1 MEPLATKLGDA
12 SREPQPFTENRRKRV
27 RHKVHTP
34 AYASLNGNSSGMVLD
49 LNEILDI
56 SQDGMSMQT
65 SPPLEVNQTVSLCL
79 DLSETK
85 TYIHITGRVIWSDG
99 TGKTGIHFADMPDA
113 SVSHLKEWLFLNAMV
128 AGVGRSP
135 GQKSQAEFRSK
146 DAASSAAALDSVAS
160 RVEHDFES
168 PAPPD
173 YTSILS
179 ALAAVKREV
188 ASLGGDLDA
197 ALQLVVERALTFM
210 HATGAAIAL
219 SRGNEM
225 ACVAAAGP
233 DAPSPGAHLQ
243 VDSGFS
249 GECIRAGKLL
259 RCDDAETDSRVDRET
274 CRALGIRSI
283 IAIPIRQGHAVIGL
297 LEVFSP
303 DPRAFSENHNTIL
316 RQLADTAL
324 AAVNRA
330 SQPGVVSKSL
340 EISGKPV
347 LQSSPEVTAE
357 SAAPERFSIRRTLPI
372 AAAATLVLVLLW
384 TITPWV
390 RSWFGGSGQRTSQ
403 KQSSPYQSPSRN
415 SVTAVTDATDLGA
428 LRKLA
433 EEGDPAAQ
441 FALGA
446 RYATG
451 EGVSQNYSE
460 AVRWFSKA
468 GEHGH
473 VVAQATLGA
482 YYWAGRGVPQDLT
495 KAYFWSILAQAG
507 GDEASKYRVAVLA
520 SRMPRA
526 QVVAAQEQANDWIKR
541 HQLVSSTPPPSP

>member
-1 MEPLATKLGDA
+1 MEPLATKLAGT
-12 SREPQPFTENRRKRV
+12 SGEPTPVTPNRRRHV

-34 AYASLNGNSSGMVLD
+34 AYASLNGDSGGMVLD

-65 SPPLEVNQTVSLCL
+65 SPPLEVNRTVSLCL

-85 TYIHITGRVIWSDG
+85 TYIHTTGHVIWSDESG
-99 TGKTGIHFADMPDA
+99 RTGIRFADMPEA

-128 AGVGRSP
+128 AGVARGAAP
-135 GQKSQAEFRSK
+135 NSK
-146 DAASSAAALDSVAS
+146 FQSKEAASTAGTLEPRAAQE
-160 RVEHDFES
+160 EHEFES
-168 PAPPD
+168 PVPPD
-173 YTSILS
+173 YTSILI

-188 ASLGGDLDA
+188 ASIGGDLDA
-197 ALQLVVERALTFM
+197 ALQLVAERALTFM

-219 SRGNEM
+219 SRGDEM
-225 ACVAAAGP
+225 VCVASAGP
-233 DAPSPGAHLQ
+233 DAPSPGARLQ

-249 GECIRAGKLL
+249 GECVRKGKLL
-259 RCDDAETDSRVDRET
+259 RCDDTETDSRVDREI
-274 CRALGIRSI
+274 CRVLGIRSI
-283 IAIPIRQGHAVIGL
+283 IAIPIPRGDTVIGL
-297 LEVFSP
+297 LEVFSSNAG
-303 DPRAFSENHNTIL
+303 AFSENDNTIL

-330 SQPGVVSKSL
+330 AQPPVASRSL
-340 EISGKPV
+340 EISGKP
-347 LQSSPEVTAE
+347 LHEPSSAIEAE
-357 SAAPERFSIRRTLPI
+357 SIVPEWFSIRRTLPI
-372 AAAATLVLVLLW
+372 AAAATLALVLLW

-390 RSWFGGSGQRTSQ
+390 RSWIGGSGQSSPQ
-403 KQSSPYQSPSRN
+403 KQSPPYQASLRKPVV
-415 SVTAVTDATDLGA
+415 SVADATDLGA

-451 EGVSQNYSE
+451 EGVGQNYSE
-460 AVRWFSKA
+460 AVRWFAKA
-468 GEHGH
+468 GEQGH

-482 YYWAGRGVPQDLT
+482 YYWAGRGVPQDLSR
-495 KAYFWSILAQAG
+495 AYFWSILAQAG

-520 SRMPRA
+520 SRMPHA
-526 QVVAAQEQANDWIKR
+526 QVVAAQQQANDWIKR
-541 HQLVSSTPPPSP
+541 HQLTSSSPSS

>member
-1 MEPLATKLGDA
+1 MEPLATKLAGT
-12 SREPQPFTENRRKRV
+12 SGEPTPVTPNRRRRV

-34 AYASLNGNSSGMVLD
+34 AYASLNGDSGGMVLD

-65 SPPLEVNQTVSLCL
+65 SPPLEVNRTVSLCL

-85 TYIHITGRVIWSDG
+85 TYIHTTGHVIWSDESG
-99 TGKTGIHFADMPDA
+99 RTGIRFADMPEA

-128 AGVGRSP
+128 AGVARGAAPNS
-135 GQKSQAEFRSK
+135 KSQSK
-146 DAASSAAALDSVAS
+146 EAASTAGTLEPRAVQE
-160 RVEHDFES
+160 EHEFES
-168 PAPPD
+168 PVPPD
-173 YTSILS
+173 YTSILI

-188 ASLGGDLDA
+188 ASIGGDLDA
-197 ALQLVVERALTFM
+197 ALQLVAERALTFM

-219 SRGNEM
+219 SRGDEM
-225 ACVAAAGP
+225 VCVASAGP
-233 DAPSPGAHLQ
+233 DAPSPGARLQ

-249 GECIRAGKLL
+249 GESVRKGKLL
-259 RCDDAETDSRVDRET
+259 RCDDTETDSRVDREI
-274 CRALGIRSI
+274 CRVLGIRSI
-283 IAIPIRQGHAVIGL
+283 IAIPIRRVDTVIGL
-297 LEVFSP
+297 LEVFSSNAG
-303 DPRAFSENHNTIL
+303 AFSENDNTIL

-324 AAVNRA
+324 AAVSRA
-330 SQPGVVSKSL
+330 AQPPVASRSL
-340 EISGKPV
+340 EISGKP
-347 LQSSPEVTAE
+347 LHEPSSAIEAE
-357 SAAPERFSIRRTLPI
+357 SIVPEWFSIRRTLPI
-372 AAAATLVLVLLW
+372 AAAATLALVLLW

-390 RSWFGGSGQRTSQ
+390 RSWIGGSGQSSPQ
-403 KQSSPYQSPSRN
+403 KQSPPYQASLRKPVV
-415 SVTAVTDATDLGA
+415 SVADATDLGA

-451 EGVSQNYSE
+451 EGVGQNYSE
-460 AVRWFSKA
+460 AVRWFAKA
-468 GEHGH
+468 GEQGH

-482 YYWAGRGVPQDLT
+482 YYWAGRGVPQDLS

-520 SRMPRA
+520 SRMPHA
-526 QVVAAQEQANDWIKR
+526 QVVAAQQQANDWIKR
-541 HQLVSSTPPPSP
+541 HQLTSSSPSS

>member
-1 MEPLATKLGDA
+1 MEPLATKLAG
-12 SREPQPFTENRRKRV
+12 SSGEPTPVTPNRRRRV

-34 AYASLNGNSSGMVLD
+34 AYASLNGDSGGMVLD

-65 SPPLEVNQTVSLCL
+65 SPPLEVNRTVSLCL

-85 TYIHITGRVIWSDG
+85 TYIHTTGHVIWSDESG
-99 TGKTGIHFADMPDA
+99 RTGIRFADMPEA

-128 AGVGRSP
+128 AGVARGAAP
-135 GQKSQAEFRSK
+135 NSK
-146 DAASSAAALDSVAS
+146 FQSKEAASTAGTLEPRAVQE
-160 RVEHDFES
+160 EHEFES
-168 PAPPD
+168 PVPPD
-173 YTSILS
+173 YTSILI
-179 ALAAVKREV
+179 ALAAIKREV
-188 ASLGGDLDA
+188 ASIGGDLDA
-197 ALQLVVERALTFM
+197 ALHLVAERTLTFM

-219 SRGNEM
+219 SRGDEM
-225 ACVAAAGP
+225 VCVASAGP
-233 DAPSPGAHLQ
+233 DAPSPGARLQ

-249 GECIRAGKLL
+249 GECVRKGKLL
-259 RCDDAETDSRVDRET
+259 RCDDTETDSRVDREI
-274 CRALGIRSI
+274 CRVLGIRSI
-283 IAIPIRQGHAVIGL
+283 IAIPIRRVDTVIGL
-297 LEVFSP
+297 LEVFSSNAG
-303 DPRAFSENHNTIL
+303 AFNENDNTIL

-330 SQPGVVSKSL
+330 AQPPVASRSL
-340 EISGKPV
+340 EISGKP
-347 LQSSPEVTAE
+347 LYEPSSAIEAE
-357 SAAPERFSIRRTLPI
+357 SIVPEWFSIRRTLPI
-372 AAAATLVLVLLW
+372 AAAATLALVLLW

-390 RSWFGGSGQRTSQ
+390 RSWIGGSGQSSPQ
-403 KQSSPYQSPSRN
+403 KQSPPYQASLRKPVV
-415 SVTAVTDATDLGA
+415 SVADATDLGA

-451 EGVSQNYSE
+451 EGVGQNYSE
-460 AVRWFSKA
+460 AVRWFAKA
-468 GEHGH
+468 GEQGH

-482 YYWAGRGVPQDLT
+482 YYWAGRGVPQDLS

-520 SRMPRA
+520 SRMPHA
-526 QVVAAQEQANDWIKR
+526 QVVAAQQQANDWIKR
-541 HQLVSSTPPPSP
+541 HQLTSSSPSS

>member
-1 MEPLATKLGDA
+1 MEPLATKLAGT
-12 SREPQPFTENRRKRV
+12 SGEPTPVTPNPRRRV

-34 AYASLNGNSSGMVLD
+34 AYASLNGDSGGMVLD

-65 SPPLEVNQTVSLCL
+65 SPPLEVNRTVSLCL

-85 TYIHITGRVIWSDG
+85 TYIHTTGHVIWSDESG
-99 TGKTGIHFADMPDA
+99 RTGIRFADMPEA

-128 AGVGRSP
+128 AGVARGAAP
-135 GQKSQAEFRSK
+135 NSK
-146 DAASSAAALDSVAS
+146 FQSKEAASTAGTLEPRAGQE
-160 RVEHDFES
+160 EHEFES
-168 PAPPD
+168 PVPPD
-173 YTSILS
+173 YTSILI

-188 ASLGGDLDA
+188 ASIGGDLDA
-197 ALQLVVERALTFM
+197 ALQLVAERALTFM

-219 SRGNEM
+219 SRGDEM
-225 ACVAAAGP
+225 VCVASAGP
-233 DAPSPGAHLQ
+233 DAPSPGARLQ

-249 GECIRAGKLL
+249 GESVRKGKLL
-259 RCDDAETDSRVDRET
+259 RCDDTETDSRVDREI
-274 CRALGIRSI
+274 CRVLGIRSI
-283 IAIPIRQGHAVIGL
+283 IAIPIRRVDTVIGL
-297 LEVFSP
+297 LEVFSSNAG
-303 DPRAFSENHNTIL
+303 AFNENDNTIL

-330 SQPGVVSKSL
+330 AQPPVASRSL
-340 EISGKPV
+340 EISGKP
-347 LQSSPEVTAE
+347 LHEPSSAIEAE
-357 SAAPERFSIRRTLPI
+357 SIVPEWFSIRRTLPI
-372 AAAATLVLVLLW
+372 AAAATFALVLLW

-390 RSWFGGSGQRTSQ
+390 RSWIGGSGQSSPQ
-403 KQSSPYQSPSRN
+403 KQSPPYQASLRKPVV
-415 SVTAVTDATDLGA
+415 SVADATDLGA

-451 EGVSQNYSE
+451 EGVGQNYSE
-460 AVRWFSKA
+460 AVRWFAKA
-468 GEHGH
+468 GEQGH

-482 YYWAGRGVPQDLT
+482 YYWAGRGVPQDLS

-520 SRMPRA
+520 SRMPHA
-526 QVVAAQEQANDWIKR
+526 QVVAAQQQANDWIKR
-541 HQLVSSTPPPSP
+541 HQLTSSSPSS

>member
-1 MEPLATKLGDA
+1 MEPLATKPDDA
-12 SREPQPFTENRRKRV
+12 SGELKLVTEKRRKRV

-34 AYASLNGNSSGMVLD
+34 AYASLNGSSGGMVLD

-85 TYIHITGRVIWSDG
+85 TYIHTTGQVIWSDD
-99 TGKTGIHFADMPDA
+99 TGRTGIRFADMPEA
-113 SVSHLKEWLFLNAMV
+113 SISHLKEWLFLNAMV
-128 AGVGRSP
+128 AGVPRGAV
-135 GQKSQAEFRSK
+135 QKSRFQSGE
-146 DAASSAAALDSVAS
+146 AASTTGI
-160 RVEHDFES
+160 VELEQDFES
-168 PAPPD
+168 PAPSD
-173 YTSILS
+173 YTSILT

-188 ASLGGDLDA
+188 ASISGDLDA
-197 ALQLVVERALTFM
+197 ALQLVAERALTFM

-219 SRGNEM
+219 SRGDEM
-225 ACVAAAGP
+225 VCVAAAGS
-233 DAPSPGAHLQ
+233 DAPGPGSHLR

-249 GECIRAGKLL
+249 GECIRADKLL
-259 RCDDAETDSRVDRET
+259 RCDDAEIDSRVDREA
-274 CRALGIRSI
+274 CRVLGIRSI
-283 IAIPIRQGHAVIGL
+283 MAIPIHRDHTVVGL

-303 DPRAFSENHNTIL
+303 KTDAFSEKDNTIL
-316 RQLADTAL
+316 QQLADTAV

-330 SQPGVVSKSL
+330 AQPPVARSASEVSVTAL
-340 EISGKPV
+340 PGPRFEI
-347 LQSSPEVTAE
+347 TAE
-357 SAAPERFSIRRTLPI
+357 SAPPERFPLRRILPI
-372 AAAATLVLVLLW
+372 TAAATLALVLLW
-384 TITPWV
+384 TITSWV
-390 RSWFGGSGQRTSQ
+390 RSGSGGSSQRSSQ
-403 KQSSPYQSPSRN
+403 KQSRPYQRPSTN
-415 SVTAVTDATDLGA
+415 SVTSLADATDLGA

-451 EGVSQNYSE
+451 EEVSQNYSE

-468 GEHGH
+468 GEQGH

-482 YYWAGRGVPQDLT
+482 YYWAGRGVPQDLG

-520 SRMPRA
+520 SRMSHA
-526 QVVAAQEQANDWIKR
+526 QVVAAQQQANDWIKR
-541 HQLVSSTPPPSP
+541 HQLASSTTPSSP

>member
-1 MEPLATKLGDA
+1 MEPLATKLAGT
-12 SREPQPFTENRRKRV
+12 SGEPTPVTPNRRRRV

-34 AYASLNGNSSGMVLD
+34 AYASLNGDSGGMVLD

-65 SPPLEVNQTVSLCL
+65 SPPLEVNRTVSLCL

-85 TYIHITGRVIWSDG
+85 TYIHTTGHVIWSDESG
-99 TGKTGIHFADMPDA
+99 RTGICFADMPEA

-128 AGVGRSP
+128 AGVARGAAPNS
-135 GQKSQAEFRSK
+135 KSQSK
-146 DAASSAAALDSVAS
+146 EAASTAGTLEPRAVQE
-160 RVEHDFES
+160 EHEFES
-168 PAPPD
+168 PVPPD
-173 YTSILS
+173 YTSILI

-188 ASLGGDLDA
+188 ASIGGDLDA
-197 ALQLVVERALTFM
+197 ALQLVAERALTFM

-219 SRGNEM
+219 SRGDEM
-225 ACVAAAGP
+225 VCVASAGP
-233 DAPSPGAHLQ
+233 DAPSPGARLQ

-249 GECIRAGKLL
+249 GESVRKGKLL
-259 RCDDAETDSRVDRET
+259 RCDDTETDSRVDREI
-274 CRALGIRSI
+274 CRVLGIRSI
-283 IAIPIRQGHAVIGL
+283 IAIPIRRVDTVIGL
-297 LEVFSP
+297 LEVFSSNAG
-303 DPRAFSENHNTIL
+303 AFSENDNTIL

-330 SQPGVVSKSL
+330 AQPPVASRSL
-340 EISGKPV
+340 EISGKP
-347 LQSSPEVTAE
+347 LHEPSFAIEAE
-357 SAAPERFSIRRTLPI
+357 SIVPEWFSIRRTLPI
-372 AAAATLVLVLLW
+372 AAAATFALVLLW

-390 RSWFGGSGQRTSQ
+390 RSWIGGSGQSSPQ
-403 KQSSPYQSPSRN
+403 KQSPPYQASLRKPVV
-415 SVTAVTDATDLGA
+415 SVADATDLGA

-451 EGVSQNYSE
+451 EGVGQNYSE
-460 AVRWFSKA
+460 AVRWFAKA
-468 GEHGH
+468 GEQGH

-482 YYWAGRGVPQDLT
+482 YYWAGRGVPQDLS

-520 SRMPRA
+520 SRMPHA
-526 QVVAAQEQANDWIKR
+526 QVVAAQQQANDWIKR
-541 HQLVSSTPPPSP
+541 HQLTSSSPSS

>member
-1 MEPLATKLGDA
+1 MEPLAAKLADPSG
-12 SREPQPFTENRRKRV
+12 EMNPVTPNRRRRV

-34 AYASLNGNSSGMVLD
+34 AYASLNGSSGGMALD

-85 TYIHITGRVIWSDG
+85 TYIHTTGRVIWSDG
-99 TGKTGIHFADMPDA
+99 AGKTGIRFADMPEA
-113 SVSHLKEWLFLNAMV
+113 SVRHLKEWLFLNAMV
-128 AGVGRSP
+128 AGAGRGAVQES
-135 GQKSQAEFRSK
+135 KSKSRFQSK
-146 DAASSAAALDSVAS
+146 EAASAAGTLEPALQG
-160 RVEHDFES
+160 EHEFES

-173 YTSILS
+173 YTSILM

-188 ASLGGDLDA
+188 ASIGGDLDA
-197 ALQLVVERALTFM
+197 ALQLVAERALTFM

-219 SRGNEM
+219 SREDEM
-225 ACVAAAGP
+225 VCVAAAGP
-233 DAPSPGAHLQ
+233 DAPSPGARLQ

-249 GECIRAGKLL
+249 GECIRTGKLL
-259 RCDDAETDSRVDRET
+259 RCDDTETDSRVDREI
-274 CRALGIRSI
+274 CRVLGIRSI
-283 IAIPIRQGHAVIGL
+283 IAIPIRRGDTVIGL
-297 LEVFSP
+297 LEVFSSSAG
-303 DPRAFSENHNTIL
+303 AFSENDNTIL

-330 SQPGVVSKSL
+330 AHPAVASKSL
-340 EISGKPV
+340 EISRKS
-347 LQSSPEVTAE
+347 LQESPSAIEAE
-357 SAAPERFSIRRTLPI
+357 NVAPERFSVRRILPI
-372 AAAATLVLVLLW
+372 AAAATLALVLLW

-390 RSWFGGSGQRTSQ
+390 RSWIGGSGQSSSQ
-403 KQSSPYQSPSRN
+403 KQSPPYQAPPRK
-415 SVTAVTDATDLGA
+415 SVTSVADATDLGA

-460 AVRWFSKA
+460 AVRWFAKA
-468 GEHGH
+468 GEQGH

-482 YYWAGRGVPQDLT
+482 YYWAGRGVPQDLGN
-495 KAYFWSILAQAG
+495 AYFWSILAQAG

-520 SRMPRA
+520 SRMPHA
-526 QVVAAQEQANDWIKR
+526 QVIAAQQQANDWIKR
-541 HQLVSSTPPPSP
+541 HQLTSSSPSS